1 MQINVIIDSEKI
13 NYSSA
18 TVYLVLLLDSLN
30 LSFYSSDSY
39 LSSPLLWNDFTKIY
53 LYYSIFFPFL
63 IDSWSRK
70 APNKIKN
77 GSISQ
82 LCSLNALWFFYCD
95 WSLFPRICVLQ
106 TDFFYQS
113 KFKCSF
119 SLSYS
124 VSIDLSETSQW
135 LTALADVPL

>member
-30 LSFYSSDSY
+30 LSFYSGDSY

-63 IDSWSRK
+63 IDSWSKK
-70 APNKIKN
+70 APNEIKN

-82 LCSLNALWFFYCD
+82 LC
-95 WSLFPRICVLQ
+95 
-106 TDFFYQS
+106 
-113 KFKCSF
+113 
-119 SLSYS
+119 
-124 VSIDLSETSQW
+124 
-135 LTALADVPL
+135 